1 MTTAAGNAAAEEAS
15 ELAFEA
21 FLAGRPVPAEGADL
35 AAFAGAVRMSAT
47 EPGRPSAALAEL
59 LVTGLLV
66 DQPPLSTRTAKRR
79 RRPMWFFTALIAKI
93 ASASAVA
100 QAATGA
106 GIVLVSFTGLGAAH
120 ALPAPVQHTFSTVVS
135 AISPAGDGAT
145 SSDMGTT
152 PPATTS
158 DTAAPTTD
166 PADST
171 DSADSAGA
179 LAPTDAA
186 TVTTAPKNFGETVS
200 KDARDGGVDGQT
212 ISGLAHDRNAARRS
226 GETEA
231 QTPETD
237 ASDTDASETD
247 APETDAPETD
257 GSQDGSNGGH
267 GHSAHSGHGGH

>member
-145 SSDMGTT
+145 SSDTGTT
-152 PPATTS
+152 APATTS

-171 DSADSAGA
+171 GA
-179 LAPTDAA
+179 VAPTDAA

-237 ASDTDASETD
+237 ASDTDASDTDASKTD

-267 GHSAHSGHGGH
+267 GNSAHSGHGGH

>member
-15 ELAFEA
+15 EFAFEA

-47 EPGRPSAALAEL
+47 EPGRPNAALAEL

-93 ASASAVA
+93 ASAGAVA

-145 SSDMGTT
+145 STDTGTT
-152 PPATTS
+152 APAATS

-166 PADST
+166 PADS
-171 DSADSAGA
+171 AGA
-179 LAPTDAA
+179 VAPTDAA

-200 KDARDGGVDGQT
+200 KDARDGGVDGHQ
-212 ISGLAHDRNAARRS
+212 ISQLAHDRNAARKS

-231 QTPETD
+231 RTPETD
-237 ASDTDASETD
+237 ASDSDASETD
-247 APETDAPETD
+247 APETDAPETEAPETD

-267 GHSAHSGHGGH
+267 GNSAHSGHGDH